1 MGKRLISQPF
11 QICLTIDFS
20 LRELLNTFFVI
31 QKNVDNL
38 IYNIMEFTATTIA
51 GFLKGEIEGNPD
63 IKVNTIAK
71 IEEGIEGALSFLA
84 NPKYEHYIYETKSSV
99 VLVNKSFVPS
109 GTIGATLIRVENSY
123 EAFASLLRLV
133 DQARPRK
140 KGIHPTAIIETS
152 AKVGSDVF
160 IGPYTYIGENCI
172 IGDGCSIYPH
182 VYIGDNTRL
191 GNYCTLN
198 PGVKIYHDCLLGE
211 GCIIHAGSVIGSDG
225 FGFAP
230 QSDNEFMKIPQLG
243 NVVLED
249 HVEIGAN
256 VTIDRATMGSTII
269 RKGVKLD
276 NLIQIGHNVEVGEN
290 SVMAAQTGISG
301 STKVGKN
308 CMFGGQVGLA
318 GHIKIADGTKIGA
331 QGGILGD
338 VKEENTVILG
348 SPAIELKQY
357 LRSSVVFKKLPEMK
371 VKIDSLEKEIESLK
385 KK

>member
-1 MGKRLISQPF
+1 
-11 QICLTIDFS
+11 
-20 LRELLNTFFVI
+20 
-31 QKNVDNL
+31 
-38 IYNIMEFTATTIA
+38 MEFTAATIA

-71 IEEGIEGALSFLA
+71 IEEGQIGALSFLA

-99 VLVNKSFVPS
+99 VLVNKSFVP
-109 GTIGATLIRVENSY
+109 TAKIETTLIRVENSY

-140 KGIHPTAIIETS
+140 KGIHPTAIIEAT

-160 IGPYTYIGENCI
+160 IGPYAYIGENCVV
-172 IGDGCSIYPH
+172 GDGCSIYPQ
-182 VYIGDNTRL
+182 VYIGDNTKI
-191 GNYCTLN
+191 GNNCTIN

-211 GCIIHAGSVIGSDG
+211 GCIIHAGTVIGSDG

-230 QSDNEFMKIPQLG
+230 QSDSEFMKIPQLG

-256 VTIDRATMGSTII
+256 VTIDRATMGSTLI

-276 NLIQIGHNVEVGEN
+276 NLIQIGHNVEIGEN

-331 QGGILGD
+331 QGGILGNI
-338 VKEENTVILG
+338 KEENTAIIG
-348 SPAIELKQY
+348 SPAIEVRQFFK
-357 LRSSVVFKKLPEMK
+357 SSVIFKKLPDMML
-371 VKIDSLEKEIESLK
+371 KIDSLQKEIESLK

>member
-1 MGKRLISQPF
+1 
-11 QICLTIDFS
+11 
-20 LRELLNTFFVI
+20 
-31 QKNVDNL
+31 
-38 IYNIMEFTATTIA
+38 MEFTAATIA
-51 GFLKGEIEGNPD
+51 GFLKGEIVGDPD

-71 IEEGIEGALSFLA
+71 IEEGQAGALSFLA
-84 NPKYEHYIYETKSSV
+84 NPKYEHYIYDTKSSI

-109 GTIGATLIRVENSY
+109 GNINATLIRVENSY

-140 KGIHPTAIIETS
+140 KGIHATAIIEAT
-152 AKVGSDVF
+152 AKIGIDVF

-182 VYIGDNTRL
+182 VYIGDNTKL
-191 GNYCTLN
+191 GNNCIIN
-198 PGVKIYHDCLLGE
+198 PGVTIYHDCLLGE
-211 GCIIHAGSVIGSDG
+211 RCVIHAGTVIGSDG

-243 NVVLED
+243 NVILED
-249 HVEIGAN
+249 NVEIGSN

-276 NLIQIGHNVEVGEN
+276 NLIQIAHNVEVGEN

-318 GHIKIADGTKIGA
+318 GHIRIANGTKIGA

-338 VKEENTVILG
+338 VKEENTAILG
-348 SPAIELKQY
+348 SPAIEVKQF
-357 LRSSVVFKKLPEMK
+357 LRSSVIFRKLPEMK
-371 VKIDSLEKEIESLK
+371 IKIDSLEKEIESLK

>member
-1 MGKRLISQPF
+1 
-11 QICLTIDFS
+11 
-20 LRELLNTFFVI
+20 
-31 QKNVDNL
+31 
-38 IYNIMEFTATTIA
+38 MEFTATTIA

-71 IEEGIEGALSFLA
+71 IEEGQSGALSFLA
-84 NPKYEHYIYETKSSV
+84 NPKYEHYLYETKSSI
-99 VLVNKSFVPS
+99 VLINKSFVPS
-109 GTIGATLIRVENSY
+109 ASVDATLIRVENAY

-140 KGIHPTAIIETS
+140 KGIHSTAIIENT
-152 AKVGSDVF
+152 AKIGNEVF
-160 IGPYTYIGENCI
+160 IGPYVYVGENCV
-172 IGDGCSIYPH
+172 IGDGCSLYPH
-182 VYIGDNTRL
+182 VYIGDNSKL
-191 GNYCTLN
+191 GNNCTLN
-198 PGVKIYHDCLLGE
+198 PGVTVYHDCILGE
-211 GCIIHAGSVIGSDG
+211 GCIVHAGSVIGSDG

-230 QSDNEFMKIPQLG
+230 QSDNEYMKIPQLG
-243 NVVLED
+243 NVILED

-290 SVMAAQTGISG
+290 TVMAAQTGISG
-301 STKVGKN
+301 STKIGKN

-318 GHIKIADGTKIGA
+318 GHLKISNGTKIGA

-338 VKEENTVILG
+338 VKEENTAIIG
-348 SPAIELKQY
+348 SPAIEVKQF
-357 LRSSVVFKKLPEMK
+357 LRSSVIFRKLPEMK
-371 VKIDSLEKEIESLK
+371 SKIDSLEKEVESLK

>member
-1 MGKRLISQPF
+1 
-11 QICLTIDFS
+11 
-20 LRELLNTFFVI
+20 
-31 QKNVDNL
+31 
-38 IYNIMEFTATTIA
+38 MEFTATTIA

-71 IEEGIEGALSFLA
+71 IEEGQSGALSFLA
-84 NPKYEHYIYETKSSV
+84 NPKYEHYLYETKSSV
-99 VLVNKSFVPS
+99 VLVNKSFIPASSVS
-109 GTIGATLIRVENSY
+109 ATLIRVENAY

-140 KGIHPTAIIETS
+140 KGIHSTAIIENT
-152 AKVGSDVF
+152 AKIGSEVY
-160 IGPYTYIGENCI
+160 IGPYVYVGENCV
-172 IGDGCSIYPH
+172 IGDGCSLYPH
-182 VYIGDNTRL
+182 VYIGDNSNL
-191 GNYCTLN
+191 GINCILN
-198 PGVKIYHDCLLGE
+198 PGVTVYHDCILGE
-211 GCIIHAGSVIGSDG
+211 GCIVHAGSVIGSDG

-230 QSDNEFMKIPQLG
+230 QSDNEYMKIPQLG

-276 NLIQIGHNVEVGEN
+276 NLIQIAHNVEVGEN
-290 SVMAAQTGISG
+290 TVMAAQTGISG
-301 STKVGKN
+301 STKIGKN

-318 GHIKIADGTKIGA
+318 GHLKIANGTKIGA

-338 VKEENTVILG
+338 VKEENTAIIG
-348 SPAIELKQY
+348 SPAIEVKQF
-357 LRSSVVFKKLPEMK
+357 LRSSVIFRKLPEMK
-371 VKIDSLEKEIESLK
+371 SKIDSLEKEVESLK

>member
-1 MGKRLISQPF
+1 M
-11 QICLTIDFS
+11 
-20 LRELLNTFFVI
+20 
-31 QKNVDNL
+31 
-38 IYNIMEFTATTIA
+38 TIA
-51 GFLKGEIEGNPD
+51 GFLNGEIVGNSD

-71 IEEGIEGALSFLA
+71 IEEGQPGALSFLA
-84 NPKYEHYIYETKSSV
+84 NPKYEHYIYDTKSSI

-109 GTIGATLIRVENSY
+109 GHIGATLIKVENAY
-123 EAFASLLRLV
+123 DAFASLLRLV

-140 KGIHPTAIIETS
+140 KGIHPTAIIEAT
-152 AKVGSDVF
+152 AKIGSDVY

-172 IGDGCSIYPH
+172 IGDQCSVYPH

-191 GNYCTLN
+191 GSNCTIN
-198 PGVKIYHDCLLGE
+198 PGVKIYHDCIIGE
-211 GCIIHAGSVIGSDG
+211 GCIVHAGTVIGSDG

-230 QSDNEFMKIPQLG
+230 QSESEFMKIPQLG
-243 NVVLED
+243 NVILED

-276 NLIQIGHNVEVGEN
+276 NLIQIAHNVEVGEN
-290 SVMAAQTGISG
+290 TVMAAQTGISG

-318 GHIKIADGTKIGA
+318 GHIKIANGTKIGA

-338 VKEENTVILG
+338 VKEENTAIIG
-348 SPAIELKQY
+348 SPAIEVKQF
-357 LRSSVVFKKLPEMK
+357 LRSSVIFKKLPDMK